1 MLLKFKYASVS
12 LIPHKATRFLTAE
25 ELYLHLFKKKKRN
38 ESHSVNRSMH
48 SGGALTSNAGSH
60 GSGTLSGGY
69 I

>member
-1 MLLKFKYASVS
+1 MYASVS

-48 SGGALTSNAGSH
+48 SVHQMQAPMAQVHCQEAIFRGIEA
-60 GSGTLSGGY
+60 
-69 I
+69 